1 MMNCAVS
8 IFSICFV
15 FPLTLG
21 VDCIFTSLIVTPLV
35 GRVAFQRL
43 HRPFHTLILFNFI
56 FIEVI
61 NRPRKYVMKIVVMRL
76 AVTFMLASLQASTS
90 ACGVKSF
97 MVFLNF
103 SRKVLIQYLTYNM
116 RIQN

>member
-1 MMNCAVS
+1 MMICTVS
-8 IFSICFV
+8 ILSICFV
-15 FPLTLG
+15 FPFTLG
-21 VDCIFTSLIVTPLV
+21 VDCILTSLIVTPFV

-56 FIEVI
+56 FIGVI
-61 NRPRKYVMKIVVMRL
+61 NRPRKYVMKIVVLRL
-76 AVTFMLASLQASTS
+76 PVTFKLAGLQASIS

-103 SRKVLIQYLTYNM
+103 SRKVLIQHLTHHL